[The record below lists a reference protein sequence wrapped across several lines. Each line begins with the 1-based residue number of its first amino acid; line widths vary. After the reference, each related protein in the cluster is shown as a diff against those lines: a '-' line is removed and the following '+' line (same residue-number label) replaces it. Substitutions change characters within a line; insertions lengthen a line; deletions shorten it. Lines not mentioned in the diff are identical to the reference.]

1 MILVLLPFWT
11 SVLVRTTAWIALLQ
25 TNGVVNS
32 VLMWTGLTSRPLEM
46 LYTEVA
52 TILTMTHIL
61 LPFMILPLH
70 ATMKGID
77 PSYMKAAMSLGARP
91 VPAFLRIYLP
101 MTLPGLSAGALIVF
115 IISVGYYIIPA
126 LAGEIGSAHV

>member
-1 MILVLLPFWT
+1 
-11 SVLVRTTAWIALLQ
+11 
-25 TNGVVNS
+25 
-32 VLMWTGLTSRPLEM
+32 M

-70 ATMKGID
+70 AAMKGID

-101 MTLPGLSAGALIVF
+101 MSLPGLSAGALIVF

-126 LAGEIGSAHV
+126 LVGGAERWEGRRVGNECGSTGRR

>member
-1 MILVLLPFWT
+1 
-11 SVLVRTTAWIALLQ
+11 
-25 TNGVVNS
+25 
-32 VLMWTGLTSRPLEM
+32 
-46 LYTEVA
+46 
-52 TILTMTHIL
+52 MTHIL

-70 ATMKGID
+70 AAMKGID

-101 MTLPGLSAGALIVF
+101 MSLPGLSAGALIFF

-126 LAGEIGSAHV
+126 LVGGAEGQWISNPLSFHMLRSNNCELATPQATLLR